1 MSLGNDAEMD
11 SYYFRVS
18 ALSEEK
24 NGLTPLERSVVLFRV
39 AFEASL
45 DGLGPI
51 GAVHAASRMMTMTLA
66 ILDDGNTEGSLEDV
80 LEAFETDCKMP
91 N

>member
-1 MSLGNDAEMD
+1 MSLGGDAEMD
-11 SYYFRVS
+11 SYYFRIS

-39 AFEASL
+39 AFEAAL
-45 DGLGPI
+45 EGLGPI
-51 GAVHAASRMMTMTLA
+51 GAVHTASRMMTMTLSVLDEDNRESSFDN
-66 ILDDGNTEGSLEDV
+66 ILESFD
-80 LEAFETDCKMP
+80 TDRKMP